1 MQNNH
6 IKQYVFYYFGR
17 EQGEEKL
24 CGLEWKDIDFEAK
37 TLRIERTSQLVKG
50 QGLITKNTKTE
61 QSRRIIDLNGYCVK
75 LLKSYKVWQMERKLK
90 LGDIWKYETDRLFT
104 QENRIAYNARY
115 CNNMVQKV
123 YR

>member
-104 QENRIAYNARY
+104 QENRIAYDA
-115 CNNMVQKV
+115 
-123 YR
+123 